1 VAAFI
6 ENMNTQNLSNFGYRE
21 LEIATKLLHALAENE
36 WNSED
41 DGLGNEVR
49 LEFNPQ
55 SGSVFLVDEDCNV
68 AVLNDSGKI
77 ESWLS
82 CSECGKEGPRSEIT
96 FSDYNNLCEEC
107 AKKNERK

>member
-1 VAAFI
+1 
-6 ENMNTQNLSNFGYRE
+6 MNTQNLSNFGYRE

-41 DGLGNEVR
+41 DAMGNEVR

-68 AVLNDSGKI
+68 AVINDSGKL
-77 ESWLS
+77 ENWLS
-82 CSECGKEGPRSEIT
+82 CGECGKEGLRSEAT